1 MAQDLK
7 RKLVIEGLLKV
18 ENSGFSN
25 LVLSAL
31 MRGSDKLLPQERSFA
46 AKVFYG
52 TIERKITLNYILQQ
66 FIKKPLNKLDKE
78 VLAILQSGLYQILY
92 MNSVPTFA
100 AINQAVSLCSVF
112 KKTSAKGLVNAVLRK
127 SANFDIKN
135 AVFNSEKE
143 RICTIYSV
151 SEQIAEV
158 VMADYPNEYEEIFA
172 AMFNPPILNIN
183 INTTKI
189 PANEFR
195 KLLDDAGVKYINT
208 VFENCIELQS
218 HGDVTKFPGFVDG
231 YFFVQGI
238 TSRYAVSTAQIKK
251 NYRVLDL
258 CAAPGGKSFAAGIYL
273 ENTGSIISCDPN
285 HSRHILIN
293 DGAKRLGF
301 DNIITVENYGEKYR
315 ECLVGQDVVICDVP
329 CSGIGII
336 PKKPDLRYKKLDDVN
351 ELYKLQHDI
360 LKTASKYVKIG
371 GRLIYS
377 TCTINKSE
385 NQQQIEKFLAENENF
400 HIVSHNCPIEGAV
413 NENDMVTFLP
423 HKSKCDGFFIAVLEK
438 VW

>member
-25 LVLSAL
+25 LVFSAL
-31 MRGSDKLLPQERSFA
+31 MRERDSLLPKERAFA

-66 FIKKPLNKLDKE
+66 FIKKPLSKLDEE

-127 SANFDIKN
+127 SANFDMKN

-143 RICTIYSV
+143 RICITYSI
-151 SEQIAEV
+151 SEQIAEII
-158 VMADYPNEYEEIFA
+158 MADYPDEYEEIFK

-189 PANEFR
+189 PSREFR
-195 KLLDDAGVKYINT
+195 NLLDDAGVKYKNT
-208 VFENCIELQS
+208 VFENCVELQS
-218 HGDVTKFPGFVDG
+218 HGDITKFPGFADG

-238 TSRYAVSTAQIKK
+238 TSRYAVSTAEIKK
-251 NYRVLDL
+251 NDRVLDL

-273 ENTGSIISCDPN
+273 NNTGSIISCDPN
-285 HSRHILIN
+285 PSRHALIN
-293 DGAKRLGF
+293 GGAKRLGF
-301 DNIITVENYGEKYR
+301 ENIITVENYGEKYR
-315 ECLVGQDVVICDVP
+315 ECLIGQNVVICDVP

-360 LKTASKYVKIG
+360 LKTAAKYVKTG

-377 TCTINKSE
+377 TCTINKAE
-385 NQQQIEKFLAENENF
+385 NQQQIEKFLAENEDF
-400 HIVSHNCPIEGAV
+400 RLLPQDCPIEGAV
-413 NENDMVTFLP
+413 NDNNMVTFLP
-423 HKSKCDGFFIAVLEK
+423 HKAKSDGFFVAVLEK